1 MIFVLRMA
9 AREARASWRRLLFF
23 FVCVALGVGAI
34 VALRSVVQ
42 TVRAALTREAR
53 TLTASDVVVQSS
65 RPLEGDVR
73 TRLERHFAAA
83 GVTDVVEAIETA
95 TMARPAD
102 ESKAVAR
109 MVELKGVSRG
119 FPLYGQVALEGG
131 VAYSPALLAG
141 QGALVGPELLTQLD
155 VQVGDAIVIGAR
167 TFTIRGVVRS
177 EPGRRPGFFSFGP
190 RVLVDLAD
198 LRAAGLLTFGSR
210 ARYVLMLR
218 VPEPRVAGLV
228 ETIRREFRNQFV
240 SARSYRGTEDA
251 VGEDLERAE
260 NYLSLV
266 GFVIVVL
273 GGVGVWSVTR
283 VFVRQKVKSIAVL
296 KCVGATTRQVLAV
309 YVLQVIML
317 GLLGSG
323 LGVALAAAGL
333 EAVPAPALAAL
344 GLARLAPTWSA
355 AVQGVGVGVLVSLLF
370 SLVPL
375 VEVRRIRPL
384 LLLRDQDLGQVAAGR
399 GGSTGGWLAL
409 APWRARLR
417 RVDWLQAGLGAG
429 VTAALVALASW
440 QAASWRV
447 GFLVSAGFVVVAL
460 ALHLC
465 GVVLVRSVQ
474 PLARVRWFPLRHA
487 VISISRPGNQTRT
500 ILLAVGLGAFFIVGV
515 RSLQGN
521 LLRELALDVRA
532 DGPDLFLLDIQPDQ
546 EAGVRAFLG
555 EAGGIRDVAL
565 IPVLRAR
572 VTGVKGRAVRLDSYE
587 DVRGQGA
594 LAREYVITYRSALE
608 GNERI
613 VAGRFWPAEPSDRA
627 EVSIEES
634 IRQRFGIDVGDVMRF
649 DVLGRAVEAEVTS
662 VRRVEWRDAR
672 WGGFMFVFRP
682 GVLDQAPHTRIGIL
696 RAPPDPAA
704 RARLQRDLVA
714 RYPNISVID
723 VREVTRTVAAVLDQ
737 VTLAVSIVGGVAI
750 LSGVLILVG
759 AVAMTRF
766 QRLHEAAVFKTL
778 GASTRTLGAMLA
790 LEYTTLGALAG
801 AIGCAGAMV
810 LTAAV
815 CRVVLDITFRPA
827 VGIGALGLLITT
839 ASVGIIGVIASLDVL
854 RRRPLAVLRAE

>member
-9 AREARASWRRLLFF
+9 VREARASWRRLLFF

-42 TVRAALTREAR
+42 TVRAGLTREAR
-53 TLTASDVVVQSS
+53 TLTASDVLVQSS

-73 TRLERHFAAA
+73 RRLERHFAAA
-83 GVTDVVEAIETA
+83 GVTEVVEAIETA

-102 ESKAVAR
+102 ESKAAAR
-109 MVELKGVSRG
+109 MVELKGVGRG
-119 FPLYGQVALEGG
+119 FPLYGQVALDGG
-131 VAYSPALLAG
+131 VGYSPALLAG
-141 QGALVGPELLTQLD
+141 QGALVGPELLVQLD

-198 LRAAGLLTFGSR
+198 LRAAGLLTVGSR
-210 ARYVLMLR
+210 ARYALMLR

-228 ETIRREFRNQFV
+228 ETIRREFRNEFV

-309 YVLQVIML
+309 YVLQVLML

-323 LGVALAAAGL
+323 LGVGLAAAGL
-333 EAVPAPALAAL
+333 QAVPAPALAAL

-384 LLLRDQDLGQVAAGR
+384 LLLRDQDLGRAEAG
-399 GGSTGGWLAL
+399 GGVPGRRLAL
-409 APWRARLR
+409 ASWRARLR

-447 GFLVSAGFVVVAL
+447 GFLVSVAFVVVAL
-460 ALHLC
+460 ALHVC

-500 ILLAVGLGAFFIVGV
+500 ILLAVGLGVFFIIGV

-521 LLRELALDVRA
+521 LLRELAIEVRA
-532 DGPDLFLLDIQPDQ
+532 GDPDLFLLDIQPDQ

-555 EAGGIRDVAL
+555 EAGGVRDVAL

-594 LAREYVITYRSALE
+594 LAREYVITYRGALE
-608 GNERI
+608 RNERV
-613 VAGRFWPAEPSDRA
+613 VAGRFWPAEPSGRA

-649 DVLGRAVEAEVTS
+649 DVLGRVVEAEVTS
-662 VRRVEWRDAR
+662 VRRVDWRDAR
-672 WGGFMFVFRP
+672 RGGFMFVFRP
-682 GVLDQAPHTRIGIL
+682 GVLDRAPHTRIGIL
-696 RAPPDPAA
+696 RAPPEPAA

-714 RYPNISVID
+714 RFPNVSVID

-766 QRLHEAAVFKTL
+766 ERLHEAAVFKTL

-801 AIGCAGAMV
+801 AIGCAGAMA

-815 CRVVLDITFRPA
+815 CRVVLDVTFRPA
-827 VGIGALGLLITT
+827 VGVSALGLLITT
-839 ASVGIIGVIASLDVL
+839 ASVGSIGVIASLDVL
-854 RRRPLAVLRAE
+854 RRKPLAVLRAE

>member
-42 TVRAALTREAR
+42 AVRAGLTREAR
-53 TLTASDVVVQSS
+53 ALTAGDVLVQSS
-65 RPLEGDVR
+65 RPLDGDVR
-73 TRLERHFAAA
+73 TRLERYFGAA

-102 ESKAVAR
+102 ESKPVAR
-109 MVELKGVSRG
+109 MVELKGVG
-119 FPLYGQVALEGG
+119 PQFPLYGHVTLDDGRP
-131 VAYSPALLAG
+131 YSPALLAG

-155 VQVGDAIVIGAR
+155 VEVGDAIVIGTR
-167 TFTIRGVVRS
+167 TFTIRGVLRS

-210 ARYVLMLR
+210 ARYMLMLR

-228 ETIRREFRNQFV
+228 ESLRRDFRNQFV

-283 VFVRQKVKSIAVL
+283 VFVRQKIRSIAVL

-309 YVLQVIML
+309 YVLQVLML
-317 GLLGSG
+317 GLLGSV
-323 LGVALAAAGL
+323 LGVGLAAAGL
-333 EAVPAPALAAL
+333 QAVPAPAVAAL
-344 GLARLAPTWSA
+344 GLAKLAPTWSA
-355 AVQGVGVGVLVSLLF
+355 AVQGLGVGVLVSLLF

-384 LLLRDQDLGQVAAGR
+384 LLLRDQDLGHAEAAGGAAPAFR
-399 GGSTGGWLAL
+399 L
-409 APWRARLR
+409 APASWRARLE
-417 RVDWLQAGLGAG
+417 RVDWLQAGIGAG

-440 QAASWRV
+440 QAASLRV
-447 GFLVSAGFVVVAL
+447 GLLVSVAFVVVAL
-460 ALHLC
+460 VLHLC
-465 GVVLVRSVQ
+465 GVVLVRSVR

-515 RSLQGN
+515 RSLQEN
-521 LLRELALDVRA
+521 LLREFEPDVRA

-555 EAGGIRDVAL
+555 AAAGVRDVAL
-565 IPVLRAR
+565 VPVLRAR
-572 VTGVKGRAVRLDSYE
+572 VTGVRGRAVRLDSYE
-587 DVRGQGA
+587 DVRGQGG
-594 LAREYVITYRSALE
+594 LAREYVVTYRAALE

-613 VAGRFWPAEPSDRA
+613 VAGRFWPAEPSARA

-634 IRQRFGIDVGDVMRF
+634 IRRRFGIDVGDVMRF
-649 DVLGRAVEAEVTS
+649 DILGRVVEATVTS
-662 VRRVEWRDAR
+662 VRQVEWRDVR
-672 WGGFMFVFRP
+672 RGGFMFVFRP
-682 GVLDQAPHTRIGIL
+682 GVLDRAPHTRIAIL
-696 RAPPDPAA
+696 QAPAEPAA

-714 RYPNISVID
+714 RFPNVSVID
-723 VREVTRTVAAVLDQ
+723 VREVTRTVATVLDQ

-778 GASTRTLGAMLA
+778 GASTRTLGTMLA

-801 AIGCAGAMV
+801 MIGCAGAV
-810 LTAAV
+810 ALSAAV

-827 VGIGALGLLITT
+827 VLVSALGLLATT
-839 ASVGIIGVIASLDVL
+839 ASVGTIGVLASLDVL
-854 RRRPLAVLRAE
+854 RRKPLAVLRAE